1 MPKLIA
7 PNRLLRKFVPVC
19 QYRIKNRK
27 VCILTRLNEE
37 LWQSSR
43 VVYARTWR
51 KKVLY
56 IGKADGKLSRRIA
69 EHFRRIP
76 KYVKSKDVNY
86 RKWANGK
93 TITIWAF
100 KPKSVKLFGLR
111 IPIHA
116 GVEAAL
122 IKKLKPPYVFRI

>member
-1 MPKLIA
+1 MPSGLPKRF
-7 PNRLLRKFVPVC
+7 RLVC
-19 QYRIKNRK
+19 QYRVKNGKACDRI
-27 VCILTRLNEE
+27 VFNEN
-37 LWQSSR
+37 LWQSSG

-69 EHFRRIP
+69 EHFGRIP

-93 TITIWAF
+93 TTTIWAF

-116 GVEAAL
+116 GAEAAL
-122 IKKLKPPYVFRI
+122 IKKFKPPYVSRI

>member
-1 MPKLIA
+1 MPSGLPKRF
-7 PNRLLRKFVPVC
+7 RLVC
-19 QYRIKNRK
+19 QYRVKNRK
-27 VCILTRLNEE
+27 ACDRIVFNES
-37 LWQSSR
+37 LWQSSG

-122 IKKLKPPYVFRI
+122 IKKFKPPYVSRI